1 MPTHKKKSTTPAN
14 THTLPEDPQQQ
25 FLQLLEQFFENFHL
39 KEVDEHLW
47 NWLVAAI
54 TRENCIYSNAMER
67 ANLVFFYE
75 NLEELF
81 KKCWQLHNNQLP
93 KSAH

>member
-1 MPTHKKKSTTPAN
+1 MPTHKKKSTTPGKTSA
-14 THTLPEDPQQQ
+14 LPEDLQQQ
-25 FLQLLEQFFENFHL
+25 FLKLLEQFFENFHL

-54 TRENCIYSNAMER
+54 TREHCIYSNAMER

-75 NLEELF
+75 NLEELL
-81 KKCWQLHNNQLP
+81 KKFWQLYNNRQQ
-93 KSAH
+93 KSTH

>member
-1 MPTHKKKSTTPAN
+1 MPTHKKKSTTPGKTSA
-14 THTLPEDPQQQ
+14 LPKDLQQQ
-25 FLQLLEQFFENFHL
+25 FLKLIEQFFENYHL

-54 TRENCIYSNAMER
+54 TREHCIYSNAKER
-67 ANLVFFYE
+67 ASLVFFYE
-75 NLEELF
+75 NLSDLF
-81 KKCWQLHNNQLP
+81 NEFWQLHNNRQY